1 MNGKLL
7 AEESVHVG
15 DEYSIDFRKVSF
27 IKVKE
32 WSDWQEKDSKNHK
45 WAKIDIVVDGHFME
59 IEGDEAVDISS
70 EYDDYL
76 FSEFDKRELEREL
89 LNENI

>member
-1 MNGKLL
+1 MLISYL
-7 AEESVHVG
+7 E
-15 DEYSIDFRKVSF
+15 I
-27 IKVKE
+27 
-32 WSDWQEKDSKNHK
+32 EKIEN
-45 WAKIDIVVDGHFME
+45 GHFME